1 MAKKKL
7 TGQIEIRLESKQFKS
22 EAKALT
28 TTLNGLQSPI
38 KKVGIALKS
47 IQSDWIK
54 AAKEVRTFKSASDMV
69 TKISYNNLK
78 SNTDTA
84 AQATKKFG
92 GAGAG
97 AASQLKSL
105 KASAT
110 ATGEPITRMGQ
121 TTTKTTQSV
130 KQMGQTTQ
138 QAGKTVQTFGIY
150 QEKTTRKL
158 KVMDDALGKS
168 QTSYRKVTTATDA
181 AIKRFQAAGKQIDT
195 TALKTKKLTDTTKQ
209 TTQSQNQLSA
219 TLKSTTATSKQ
230 YGQSMTQ
237 TASSSKKLSDSN
249 KQSTQTQKQ
258 LDMTLKSLLSSF
270 KKLDS
275 QLKSTSQASKQYGQ
289 SMSQASQQTK
299 QMGAATTQASKDTKD
314 MGQTLES
321 TGSSTSSTAG
331 KMTALATSV
340 QGLAGGI
347 TGVSDSLFGFQE
359 KIIALNKSKFGL
371 KETTEDLKR
380 AEEDFAAAM
389 QEGEMSTQEMERA
402 EKDLLFLREKLAI
415 ETEEVRGEQEA
426 LNSEYVSF
434 AVNLGSVGIQAAT
447 LIPTL
452 KETGVMAKF
461 AGIQSKFAGV
471 GANGLAGGLRSAGGA
486 AKGFMI
492 SIGPIGWAIIGITA
506 LWAVWETNLFGFRD
520 VVHQIID
527 VLQDVG
533 EKIKWLFPI
542 IGMVDEGLKA
552 MGINVGKNID
562 EWQELEQTQRKA
574 GEEMKELTGTTHNL
588 TSSSSELSQTT
599 DVTSDSIDALGST
612 VDASGNL
619 IMASNDAQAISF
631 NGLSKSVE
639 DWAEITG
646 LSTEQVI
653 DYFKAVQESGG
664 ILEAKITGNL
674 DGMATA
680 VQSFSKKLSSG
691 TADSISSLQ
700 MLGSETQAMIT
711 VMSYSFEQ
719 GSLESEAMKNTIV
732 KNAESLMASYGEL
745 GPAGEEAFNI
755 LIDGM
760 IATATATHGAS
771 SDMVKDLQGLKKQ
784 FSEFGDV
791 KKNFNSDVDEV
802 LSDIDRAELEL
813 QRFRNNYKSIWEEAK
828 DYMGKIGGIAN
839 TAIATWSTINA
850 NAIQNPGFATGSG
863 SPNAKDLGSPQ
874 WQIDA
879 VQYAKKGYDI
889 MDTPGG
895 HMTRSIADAYKAYR
909 GERKKYVRW
918 DGSKW
923 IEGKIG
929 DDWWENRQLRN
940 TLSNQ
945 LDADDGFRSVRDLN
959 KYLYKI
965 GQNNPGGT
973 SEGNRLIGARH
984 DFAQDQIDQMKSSGL
999 TQEQIQ
1005 DFQNFPQYSVSEYIT
1020 YVQMGMTPED
1030 TEAFNKLPEYNPP
1043 DDHPQELRNLI
1054 GTMRQAAYTERWET
1068 STYYAAYNKIV
1079 ETYKI
1084 KNRLEDDTELRSTIE
1099 EHQV

>member
-7 TGQIEIRLESKQFKS
+7 TGQIEIRLESKQFKE

-28 TTLNGLQSPI
+28 TTLTGLQTPI
-38 KKVGIALKS
+38 QKVGEVLKS
-47 IQSDWIK
+47 VQANWVA

-84 AQATKKFG
+84 TQSTKKFG
-92 GAGAG
+92 SAGAG

-105 KASAT
+105 KASAQ
-110 ATGEPITRMGQ
+110 ATGDPITRMGQ
-121 TTTKTTQSV
+121 TTAQTSQKVS
-130 KQMGQTTQ
+130 QMGQST
-138 QAGKTVQTFGIY
+138 
-150 QEKTTRKL
+150 
-158 KVMDDALGKS
+158 
-168 QTSYRKVTTATDA
+168 
-181 AIKRFQAAGKQIDT
+181 QAAGKQLSQFALYQDKATGKMKVMTVEVGKTQTAYVKKGRVSQGLIDKYKALGKEIDT
-195 TALKTKKLTDTTKQ
+195 SALKTKKLTDTTKQ
-209 TTQSQNQLSA
+209 ATT
-219 TLKSTTATSKQ
+219 
-230 YGQSMTQ
+230 
-237 TASSSKKLSDSN
+237 
-249 KQSTQTQKQ
+249 TQKQ
-258 LDMTLKSLLSSF
+258 FQTAL
-270 KKLDS
+270 
-275 QLKSTSQASKQYGQ
+275 QSTGSAAQQSGQKMGQAAQ
-289 SMSQASQQTK
+289 STK
-299 QMGAATTQASKDTKD
+299 QMGAASGQASQQTTQ
-314 MGQTLES
+314 MGQSL
-321 TGSSTSSTAG
+321 GGVQKQTSSTAG
-331 KMTALATSV
+331 SMTALAT
-340 QGLAGGI
+340 QFTGMAGSLTGI
-347 TGVSDSLFGFQE
+347 SDAAFGFQE
-359 KIIALNKSKFGL
+359 KLIALEKSKFGL

-389 QEGEMSTQEMERA
+389 AEGEMSTQEMERA

-426 LNSEYVSF
+426 LNGEFVTF
-434 AVNLGSVGIQAAT
+434 GVNIANVGLQAAT
-447 LIPTL
+447 MIPTL
-452 KETGVMAKF
+452 KDMGLMSKLSGISLSG
-461 AGIQSKFAGV
+461 AGK
-471 GANGLAGGLRSAGGA
+471 GAHGLSGGLKAAGA
-486 AKGFMI
+486 SAKGFMV
-492 SIGPIGWAIIGITA
+492 SIGPIGWAIIGISA
-506 LWAVWETNLFGFRD
+506 AWLAWETNLFGFRD
-520 VVHQIID
+520 IVHQIID

-639 DWAEITG
+639 EWAEITG
-646 LSTEQVI
+646 LSAEQVI
-653 DYFKAVQESGG
+653 QYFQAVQESGG